1 MNDAS
6 STAPAASGTST
17 PGWAKPPSPLTW
29 ASPYSISATAG
40 ESSASPATS
49 NRGAAAVLRDGD
61 IPRQAST
68 SAVRQIGT
76 FT

>member
-6 STAPAASGTST
+6 STAPAASGAST

-49 NRGAAAVLRDGD
+49 SRGAAAVLQDGD